1 MTSHPKA
8 DWQVQSLEEIEQ
20 ILKQS
25 MLEIKERYKVKSLGI
40 FGSYVR
46 KEAKQSSDL
55 DLLVEFHQAPSLLQ
69 FIRMEDEL
77 SEKLGIKVDLVMKKA
92 LKTHIGRRVMA
103 EVKDLNYGAFRIIS
117 TTSPENSPIPDQP

>member
-1 MTSHPKA
+1 MRINMDGQRYHPNNYSGVVMASQPKA
-8 DWQVQSLEEIEQ
+8 NWQFRSLEEIEAV
-20 ILKQS
+20 LKQS
-25 MLEIKERYKVKSLGI
+25 MPEITERYKVKSLGI

-46 KEAKQSSDL
+46 KEAKKSSDL

-92 LKTHIGRRVMA
+92 LKTHIGRRILA
-103 EVKDLNYGAFRIIS
+103 EV
-117 TTSPENSPIPDQP
+117 IPV

>member
-1 MTSHPKA
+1 MANQHKA
-8 DWQVQSLEEIEQ
+8 DRQVQSLEEIEQ

-25 MLEIKERYKVKSLGI
+25 MPEIKERYKVKSLGI

-46 KEAKQSSDL
+46 MEAKRTSDL

-92 LKTHIGRRVMA
+92 LKPYIGRRVMA
-103 EVKDLNYGAFRIIS
+103 EV
-117 TTSPENSPIPDQP
+117 IPV

>member
-1 MTSHPKA
+1 MRIYPQNYSGIIMASQPKA
-8 DWQVQSLEEIEQ
+8 NRQASSLEEIEQ

-25 MLEIKERYKVKSLGI
+25 MPEITERYKVKSLGI

-46 KEAKQSSDL
+46 REAKKSSDL
-55 DLLVEFHQAPSLLQ
+55 DILVEFHQAPSLLE

-92 LKTHIGRRVMA
+92 LKTHIGRRILA
-103 EVKDLNYGAFRIIS
+103 EVI
-117 TTSPENSPIPDQP
+117 PI